1 MGLMDKLKNAAQGAK
16 GKGKEATGRAR
27 GDKSQETAG
36 QADQVK
42 SDIKDI
48 GENTKDAFRRDE

>member
-1 MGLMDKLKNAAQGAK
+1 MGFMDKLKNAAQGAK

-27 GDKSQETAG
+27 GDRSQEVSG

-42 SDIKDI
+42 SDVKDI
-48 GENTKDAFRRDE
+48 GDNAKDAFKRDE